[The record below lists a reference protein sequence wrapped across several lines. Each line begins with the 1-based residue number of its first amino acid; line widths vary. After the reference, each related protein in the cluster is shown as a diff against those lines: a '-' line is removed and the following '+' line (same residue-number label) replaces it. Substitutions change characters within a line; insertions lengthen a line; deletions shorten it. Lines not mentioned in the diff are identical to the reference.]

1 MSNGQT
7 LSPARM
13 ADINIK
19 CYRKELSCIRTKAA
33 GAIIFNLLRNFH
45 KNDRENEV
53 DVMEKPEPK
62 TNYERVSPSWLRFYD
77 LLWLD
82 FLLLHAHK

>member
-1 MSNGQT
+1 LLLGFGQKGIPRQRRRYKMSNGQT

-19 CYRKELSCIRTKAA
+19 CYSKELSCIRTKAA

-45 KNDRENEV
+45 NDSKNELDVAKAPEN
-53 DVMEKPEPK
+53 DCRSLNK
-62 TNYERVSPSWLRFYD
+62 L
-77 LLWLD
+77 
-82 FLLLHAHK
+82 